1 MIIIGQ
7 SACII
12 YIAKTTHPMQS
23 NQSDNFDVFFL
34 FLNSK
39 SSMWR
44 QVVDV
49 CDEHCF
55 RFYDA

>member
-23 NQSDNFDVFFL
+23 NQSDNFDVFF
-34 FLNSK
+34 
-39 SSMWR
+39 
-44 QVVDV
+44 
-49 CDEHCF
+49 CF
-55 RFYDA
+55 